1 MIIVK
6 KYTTLAKVTFQF
18 YTLPRN
24 SRAVRETEGLFL
36 CRKSVMQTEGALAF
50 QAKLGEQGMA
60 ERREQQRRKD
70 YVANQAY
77 SLLCLFFYGE
87 AIICC
92 NSGLA
97 LSQRFREETRRELES
112 RTIRHTSVHF
122 QIGLLANSWK
132 PSFNISYYKRKTR
145 NGRTLYYPA
154 AASSCT
160 YAIEP
165 PCTGR

>member
-36 CRKSVMQTEGALAF
+36 CRKSVMQTEDALDF

-70 YVANQAY
+70 CAANTHIFFSAY
-77 SLLCLFFYGE
+77 SLM
-87 AIICC
+87 AKPC
-92 NSGLA
+92 N
-97 LSQRFREETRRELES
+97 
-112 RTIRHTSVHF
+112 
-122 QIGLLANSWK
+122 LLK
-132 PSFNISYYKRKTR
+132 
-145 NGRTLYYPA
+145 L
-154 AASSCT
+154 
-160 YAIEP
+160 
-165 PCTGR
+165 